1 MQEILRNIREM
12 KKLYDS
18 TILWL
23 NERLENFQ
31 IRYLNKIDMNLNLFV
46 DVFCNNCV

>member
-1 MQEILRNIREM
+1 MRSDLDLKENDPQGKKLQMQEILRNIREM

-23 NERLENFQ
+23 NERLENF
-31 IRYLNKIDMNLNLFV
+31 
-46 DVFCNNCV
+46 